1 VSPIELPRVQ
11 LLADT
16 PDDTMWQEFALDDDA
31 IIEDLATFNN
41 LPKLGSPDLVLSPL
55 TPLSTP
61 PSSVVLS
68 VVPAL
73 PPVLHSNSMGMQNL
87 ETRVINNKHAIAM
100 QNILSAEDDLVKTLH
115 VALSLSHNQDNQAIL
130 ARHISPSIQE
140 QLSSN
145 YDPPPLTLPTADTK
159 GKSPPSPSAP
169 SPTKCP
175 QCELAKFKLQKKEKR
190 HQSYGVL

>member
-1 VSPIELPRVQ
+1 MSPIKLPHVQ

-41 LPKLGSPDLVLSPL
+41 PKLGSPDSVLSPL

-61 PSSVVLS
+61 PSSAVLS

-87 ETRVINNKHAIAM
+87 ETGAINNKRAIAM
-100 QNILSAEDDLVKTLH
+100 QNILSAEDDLVKALC
-115 VALSLSHNQDNQAIL
+115 VALSLSHDQDNQAVL
-130 ARHISPSIQE
+130 AHHISPSIQE
-140 QLSSN
+140 QLSGN
-145 YDPPPLTLPTADTK
+145 YNPPPLTLLTADTK
-159 GKSPPSPSAP
+159 GKSPPSPSA
-169 SPTKCP
+169 STVRVGK
-175 QCELAKFKLQKKEKR
+175 
-190 HQSYGVL
+190 V